1 MYITTVLRQDFF
13 YRTEKLRLSA
23 AAQTV
28 PDKEG
33 SPLKKHNRLSDEKKC
48 IICLILTII
57 FGIVM
62 FCTYTADDANQH
74 EGIIRLHVIAN
85 SDTASDQGIKL
96 KVRDAVIEHMQ
107 SREDITTRRDMEEYI
122 TANTDRLE
130 RIAEGVVAS
139 EGRDDRVKATLGV
152 RYIPEK
158 TYGGTTF
165 PAGNYEAL
173 DIKIGD
179 GKGENWWCV
188 LFPPLCLLEEG
199 TDSTDPSDD
208 RQETVSEDAVAG
220 YDNGELAGSIRE
232 DDSLTEDQKLRL
244 RWKIQELLQ

>member
-1 MYITTVLRQDFF
+1 M
-13 YRTEKLRLSA
+13 
-23 AAQTV
+23 
-28 PDKEG
+28 
-33 SPLKKHNRLSDEKKC
+33 KKYNRLSDEKKC

-62 FCTYTADDANQH
+62 FCTYTTDDANQH

-85 SDTASDQGIKL
+85 SNTASDQGIKL
-96 KVRDAVIEHMQ
+96 KVRDAIIKHMQ
-107 SREDITTRRDMEEYI
+107 SRDDISTRRDMEEYI

-139 EGRDDRVKATLGV
+139 EGRDDNVKASLGV

-173 DIKIGD
+173 DIKIGE

-188 LFPPLCLLEEG
+188 LFPPLCLLDEG
-199 TDSTDPSDD
+199 TDSTGPSDGSQD
-208 RQETVSEDAVAG
+208 LVENGSPAG
-220 YDNGELAGSIRE
+220 YDKEELAESIQA
-232 DDSLTEDQKLRL
+232 DDSLTDDQKLRL

>member
-1 MYITTVLRQDFF
+1 M
-13 YRTEKLRLSA
+13 
-23 AAQTV
+23 
-28 PDKEG
+28 
-33 SPLKKHNRLSDEKKC
+33 KKIKKISDEKKC
-48 IICLILTII
+48 LFFLILTVI
-57 FGIVM
+57 FGVIM
-62 FCTYTADDANQH
+62 FFTYRSDDINEH

-85 SDTASDQGIKL
+85 SDTARDQGIKL
-96 KVRDAVIEHMQ
+96 KVRDAVIKHMQ
-107 SREDITTRRDMEEYI
+107 SLEDISTRREMEEYI
-122 TANTDRLE
+122 TANTGRLE

-139 EGRDDRVKATLGV
+139 EGRDDHVKASLGV

-173 DIKIGD
+173 DIKIGE

-188 LFPPLCLLEEG
+188 LFPPLCLLDEG
-199 TDSTDPSDD
+199 TAGTGSSDD
-208 RQETVSEDAVAG
+208 PQDTAE
-220 YDNGELAGSIRE
+220 YDKDELAGSIQA

>member
-1 MYITTVLRQDFF
+1 M
-13 YRTEKLRLSA
+13 
-23 AAQTV
+23 
-28 PDKEG
+28 
-33 SPLKKHNRLSDEKKC
+33 KKNNRLSDEKKC

-85 SDTASDQGIKL
+85 SNTASDQGIKL
-96 KVRDAVIEHMQ
+96 KVRDAIIKHMQ
-107 SREDITTRRDMEEYI
+107 SRDDISTRRDMEEYI

-139 EGRDDRVKATLGV
+139 EGRDDNVKASLGI
-152 RYIPEK
+152 RSIPEK

-173 DIKIGD
+173 DIKIGE

-188 LFPPLCLLEEG
+188 LFPPLCLLDEG
-199 TDSTDPSDD
+199 TGSTDSSDGSQNLVENGAPAD
-208 RQETVSEDAVAG
+208 
-220 YDNGELAGSIRE
+220 YDKEELAESIQA
-232 DDSLTEDQKLRL
+232 DDSLTDDQKLRL

>member
-1 MYITTVLRQDFF
+1 M
-13 YRTEKLRLSA
+13 
-23 AAQTV
+23 
-28 PDKEG
+28 
-33 SPLKKHNRLSDEKKC
+33 KKYNRLSDEKKC

-85 SDTASDQGIKL
+85 SNTASDQGIKL
-96 KVRDAVIEHMQ
+96 KVRDAIIKHMQ
-107 SREDITTRRDMEEYI
+107 SRDDISTRRDMEEYI

-139 EGRDDRVKATLGV
+139 EGRDDNVKASLGI

-173 DIKIGD
+173 DIRSAKAKAKTGGVCFSRLSVCWMKAPAAPILPTAIRI
-179 GKGENWWCV
+179 WWKMV
-188 LFPPLCLLEEG
+188 RPPIMIKRNL
-199 TDSTDPSDD
+199 
-208 RQETVSEDAVAG
+208 Q
-220 YDNGELAGSIRE
+220 RE
-232 DDSLTEDQKLRL
+232 SRRTTP
-244 RWKIQELLQ
+244 

>member
-1 MYITTVLRQDFF
+1 M
-13 YRTEKLRLSA
+13 
-23 AAQTV
+23 
-28 PDKEG
+28 
-33 SPLKKHNRLSDEKKC
+33 KKYNRLSDEKKC

-85 SDTASDQGIKL
+85 SNTASDQGIKL
-96 KVRDAVIEHMQ
+96 KVRDAIIKHMQ
-107 SREDITTRRDMEEYI
+107 SRDDISTRCDMEEYI

-139 EGRDDRVKATLGV
+139 EGRDDNVKASLGV

-173 DIKIGD
+173 DIKIGE

-188 LFPPLCLLEEG
+188 LFPPLCLLDEG
-199 TDSTDPSDD
+199 TDSTGSSDGSQD
-208 RQETVSEDAVAG
+208 LVENGSPAG
-220 YDNGELAGSIRE
+220 YDKEELAESIQA
-232 DDSLTEDQKLRL
+232 DDSLTDDQKLRL

>member
-1 MYITTVLRQDFF
+1 MF
-13 YRTEKLRLSA
+13 YRTETLRLHA

-33 SPLKKHNRLSDEKKC
+33 SPLKKYNRLSDEKKC

-85 SDTASDQGIKL
+85 SNTASDQGIKL
-96 KVRDAVIEHMQ
+96 KVRDAIIKHMQ
-107 SREDITTRRDMEEYI
+107 SRDDISTRRDMEEYI

-139 EGRDDRVKATLGV
+139 EGRDDNVKASLGI
-152 RYIPEK
+152 RYIPER

-173 DIKIGD
+173 DIKIGE

-188 LFPPLCLLEEG
+188 LFPPLCLLDEG
-199 TDSTDPSDD
+199 TDSTGSSDGSQD
-208 RQETVSEDAVAG
+208 LVENGSPAG
-220 YDNGELAGSIRE
+220 YDKEELAESIQA
-232 DDSLTEDQKLRL
+232 DDSLTDDQKLRL

>member
-1 MYITTVLRQDFF
+1 M
-13 YRTEKLRLSA
+13 
-23 AAQTV
+23 
-28 PDKEG
+28 
-33 SPLKKHNRLSDEKKC
+33 KKYNRLSDEKKC

-62 FCTYTADDANQH
+62 FCTYTADNANQH

-85 SDTASDQGIKL
+85 SNTASDQGIKL
-96 KVRDAVIEHMQ
+96 KVRDAIIKHMQ
-107 SREDITTRRDMEEYI
+107 SRDDISTRRDMEEYI

-139 EGRDDRVKATLGV
+139 EGRDDNVKASLGI

-173 DIKIGD
+173 DIKIGE

-188 LFPPLCLLEEG
+188 LFPPLCLLDEG
-199 TDSTDPSDD
+199 TDSTGSSDGSQD
-208 RQETVSEDAVAG
+208 LVENGAPAG
-220 YDNGELAGSIRE
+220 YDKEELAESIQA
-232 DDSLTEDQKLRL
+232 DDSLTDDQKLRL

>member
-1 MYITTVLRQDFF
+1 M
-13 YRTEKLRLSA
+13 
-23 AAQTV
+23 
-28 PDKEG
+28 
-33 SPLKKHNRLSDEKKC
+33 KKYNRLSDEKKC

-85 SDTASDQGIKL
+85 SNTASDQGIKL
-96 KVRDAVIEHMQ
+96 KVRDAIIKHMQ
-107 SREDITTRRDMEEYI
+107 SRDDISTRRDMEEYI

-139 EGRDDRVKATLGV
+139 EGRDDNVKASLGV

-165 PAGNYEAL
+165 PSGNYEAL
-173 DIKIGD
+173 DIKIGE

-188 LFPPLCLLEEG
+188 LFPPLCLLDEG
-199 TDSTDPSDD
+199 TDSTGSSDGS
-208 RQETVSEDAVAG
+208 QNLVENGSPAG
-220 YDNGELAGSIRE
+220 YDKEELAESIQA
-232 DDSLTEDQKLRL
+232 DDSLTDDQKLRL

>member
-1 MYITTVLRQDFF
+1 M
-13 YRTEKLRLSA
+13 
-23 AAQTV
+23 
-28 PDKEG
+28 
-33 SPLKKHNRLSDEKKC
+33 KKYNRLSDEKKC

-85 SDTASDQGIKL
+85 SNTASDQGIKL
-96 KVRDAVIEHMQ
+96 KVRDAVIKHMQ
-107 SREDITTRRDMEEYI
+107 SRDDISTRRDMEEYI

-139 EGRDDRVKATLGV
+139 EGRDDNVKASLGV

-173 DIKIGD
+173 DIKIGE

-188 LFPPLCLLEEG
+188 LFPPLCLLDEG
-199 TDSTDPSDD
+199 TDSTGSSDGSQD
-208 RQETVSEDAVAG
+208 LVENGSPAG
-220 YDNGELAGSIRE
+220 YDKEELAESIQA
-232 DDSLTEDQKLRL
+232 DDSLTDDQKLRL

>member
-1 MYITTVLRQDFF
+1 M
-13 YRTEKLRLSA
+13 
-23 AAQTV
+23 
-28 PDKEG
+28 
-33 SPLKKHNRLSDEKKC
+33 KKYNRLSDEKKC

-85 SDTASDQGIKL
+85 SNTASDQGIKL
-96 KVRDAVIEHMQ
+96 KVRDAVIKHMQ
-107 SREDITTRRDMEEYI
+107 SRDDISTRRDMEEYI

-139 EGRDDRVKATLGV
+139 EGRDDNVKASLGV

-173 DIKIGD
+173 DIKIGE

-188 LFPPLCLLEEG
+188 LFPPLCLLDEG
-199 TDSTDPSDD
+199 TDSTGSSDGS
-208 RQETVSEDAVAG
+208 QNLVENGSPAG
-220 YDNGELAGSIRE
+220 YDKEELAESIQA
-232 DDSLTEDQKLRL
+232 DDSLTDDQKLRL

>member
-1 MYITTVLRQDFF
+1 M
-13 YRTEKLRLSA
+13 
-23 AAQTV
+23 
-28 PDKEG
+28 
-33 SPLKKHNRLSDEKKC
+33 KKYNRLSDEKKC

-85 SDTASDQGIKL
+85 SNTASDQGIKL
-96 KVRDAVIEHMQ
+96 KVRDAIIKHMQ
-107 SREDITTRRDMEEYI
+107 SRDDISTRRDMEEYI

-139 EGRDDRVKATLGV
+139 EGRDDNVKASLGV

-173 DIKIGD
+173 DIKIGE

-188 LFPPLCLLEEG
+188 LFPPLCLLDEG
-199 TDSTDPSDD
+199 TDSTGSSDGS
-208 RQETVSEDAVAG
+208 QNLVENGSPAG
-220 YDNGELAGSIRE
+220 YDKEELAESIQA
-232 DDSLTEDQKLRL
+232 DDSLTDDQKLRL

>member
-1 MYITTVLRQDFF
+1 M
-13 YRTEKLRLSA
+13 
-23 AAQTV
+23 
-28 PDKEG
+28 
-33 SPLKKHNRLSDEKKC
+33 KKYNRLSDEKKC

-85 SDTASDQGIKL
+85 SNTASDQGIKL
-96 KVRDAVIEHMQ
+96 KVRDAIIKHMQ
-107 SREDITTRRDMEEYI
+107 SRDDISTRRDMEEYI

-139 EGRDDRVKATLGV
+139 EGRDDNVKASLGI

-173 DIKIGD
+173 DIKIGE

-188 LFPPLCLLEEG
+188 LFPPLCLLDEG
-199 TDSTDPSDD
+199 TGSTDSSDGNQTLVENGAAAEYD
-208 RQETVSEDAVAG
+208 KEDV
-220 YDNGELAGSIRE
+220 GERIQA
-232 DDSLTEDQKLRL
+232 DDSLTDDQKLRL

>member
-1 MYITTVLRQDFF
+1 M
-13 YRTEKLRLSA
+13 
-23 AAQTV
+23 
-28 PDKEG
+28 
-33 SPLKKHNRLSDEKKC
+33 KKYNRLSDEKKC

-85 SDTASDQGIKL
+85 SNTASDQGIKL
-96 KVRDAVIEHMQ
+96 KVRDAIIKHMQ
-107 SREDITTRRDMEEYI
+107 SRDDISTRRDMEEYI

-139 EGRDDRVKATLGV
+139 EGRDDNVKASLGV

-165 PAGNYEAL
+165 PSGNYEAL
-173 DIKIGD
+173 DIKIGE

-188 LFPPLCLLEEG
+188 LFPPLCLLDEG
-199 TDSTDPSDD
+199 TDSTGPSDD
-208 RQETVSEDAVAG
+208 PQDTVENYAAAG
-220 YDNGELAGSIRE
+220 YDKEELAESIQA
-232 DDSLTEDQKLRL
+232 DDSLTDDQKLRL

>member
-1 MYITTVLRQDFF
+1 M
-13 YRTEKLRLSA
+13 
-23 AAQTV
+23 
-28 PDKEG
+28 
-33 SPLKKHNRLSDEKKC
+33 KKYNRLSDEKKC

-85 SDTASDQGIKL
+85 SNTASDQGIKL
-96 KVRDAVIEHMQ
+96 KVRDAIIKHMQ
-107 SREDITTRRDMEEYI
+107 SRDDISTRRDMEEYI

-139 EGRDDRVKATLGV
+139 EGRDDNVKASLGV

-173 DIKIGD
+173 DIKIGE

-188 LFPPLCLLEEG
+188 LFPPLCLLDEG
-199 TDSTDPSDD
+199 TGSTGSSDGNQNLVENGAPAD
-208 RQETVSEDAVAG
+208 
-220 YDNGELAGSIRE
+220 YDKEELAESIQA
-232 DDSLTEDQKLRL
+232 DDSLTDDQKLRL

>member
-1 MYITTVLRQDFF
+1 M
-13 YRTEKLRLSA
+13 
-23 AAQTV
+23 
-28 PDKEG
+28 
-33 SPLKKHNRLSDEKKC
+33 KKYNRLSDEKKC

-85 SDTASDQGIKL
+85 SNTASDQGIKL
-96 KVRDAVIEHMQ
+96 KVRDAIIKHMQ
-107 SREDITTRRDMEEYI
+107 SRDDISTRRDMEEYI

-139 EGRDDRVKATLGV
+139 EGRDDNVKASLGV

-173 DIKIGD
+173 DIKIGE

-188 LFPPLCLLEEG
+188 LFPPLCLLDEG
-199 TDSTDPSDD
+199 TGSTDSSDGS
-208 RQETVSEDAVAG
+208 QNLVE
-220 YDNGELAGSIRE
+220 NGAPADHDKEELAESIQA
-232 DDSLTEDQKLRL
+232 DDSLTDDQKLRL

>member
-1 MYITTVLRQDFF
+1 M
-13 YRTEKLRLSA
+13 
-23 AAQTV
+23 
-28 PDKEG
+28 
-33 SPLKKHNRLSDEKKC
+33 KKYNRLSDEKKC

-85 SDTASDQGIKL
+85 SNTASDQGIKL
-96 KVRDAVIEHMQ
+96 KVRDAIIKHMQ
-107 SREDITTRRDMEEYI
+107 SRDDISTRRDMEEYI

-139 EGRDDRVKATLGV
+139 EGRDDNVKASLGI

-173 DIKIGD
+173 DIKIGE

-188 LFPPLCLLEEG
+188 LFPPLCLLDEG
-199 TDSTDPSDD
+199 TDSTGSSDGSQD
-208 RQETVSEDAVAG
+208 LVENGSPAG
-220 YDNGELAGSIRE
+220 YDKEKLAESIQA
-232 DDSLTEDQKLRL
+232 DDSLTDDQKLRL

>member
-1 MYITTVLRQDFF
+1 M
-13 YRTEKLRLSA
+13 
-23 AAQTV
+23 
-28 PDKEG
+28 
-33 SPLKKHNRLSDEKKC
+33 KKYNRLSDEKKC

-85 SDTASDQGIKL
+85 SNTASDQGIKL
-96 KVRDAVIEHMQ
+96 KVRDAIIKHMQ
-107 SREDITTRRDMEEYI
+107 SRDDISTRRDMEEYI

-139 EGRDDRVKATLGV
+139 EGRDDNVKASLGI
-152 RYIPEK
+152 RYIPER

-173 DIKIGD
+173 DIKIGE

-188 LFPPLCLLEEG
+188 LFPPLCLLDEG
-199 TDSTDPSDD
+199 TDSTGSSDGSQD
-208 RQETVSEDAVAG
+208 LVENGSPAG
-220 YDNGELAGSIRE
+220 YDKEELAESIQA
-232 DDSLTEDQKLRL
+232 DDSLTDDQKLRL

>member
-1 MYITTVLRQDFF
+1 
-13 YRTEKLRLSA
+13 
-23 AAQTV
+23 
-28 PDKEG
+28 
-33 SPLKKHNRLSDEKKC
+33 
-48 IICLILTII
+48 
-57 FGIVM
+57 M

-85 SDTASDQGIKL
+85 SNTASDQGIKL
-96 KVRDAVIEHMQ
+96 KVRDAIIKHMQ
-107 SREDITTRRDMEEYI
+107 SCDDISTRRDMEEYI

-139 EGRDDRVKATLGV
+139 EGRDDNVKASLGI

-173 DIKIGD
+173 DIKIGE

-188 LFPPLCLLEEG
+188 LFPPLCLLDEG
-199 TDSTDPSDD
+199 TGSTDSSDGSQNLVENGAPAD
-208 RQETVSEDAVAG
+208 
-220 YDNGELAGSIRE
+220 YDKEELAESIQA
-232 DDSLTEDQKLRL
+232 DDALTDDQKLRL

>member
-1 MYITTVLRQDFF
+1 M
-13 YRTEKLRLSA
+13 
-23 AAQTV
+23 
-28 PDKEG
+28 
-33 SPLKKHNRLSDEKKC
+33 KKYNRLSDEKKC

-85 SDTASDQGIKL
+85 SNTASDQGIKL
-96 KVRDAVIEHMQ
+96 KVRDAIIKHMQ
-107 SREDITTRRDMEEYI
+107 SRDDISTRRDMEEYI

-139 EGRDDRVKATLGV
+139 EGRDDNVKASLGI

-173 DIKIGD
+173 DIKIGE

-188 LFPPLCLLEEG
+188 LFPPLCLLDEG
-199 TDSTDPSDD
+199 TDSTGPSDAPQD
-208 RQETVSEDAVAG
+208 TVENGAPAG
-220 YDNGELAGSIRE
+220 YDKEELAESIQA
-232 DDSLTEDQKLRL
+232 DDSLTDDQKLRL

>member
-1 MYITTVLRQDFF
+1 M
-13 YRTEKLRLSA
+13 
-23 AAQTV
+23 
-28 PDKEG
+28 
-33 SPLKKHNRLSDEKKC
+33 KKYNRLSDEKKC

-85 SDTASDQGIKL
+85 SNTASDQGIKL
-96 KVRDAVIEHMQ
+96 KVRDAIIKHMQ
-107 SREDITTRRDMEEYI
+107 SRDDISTRRDMEEYI

-139 EGRDDRVKATLGV
+139 EGRDDNVKASLGV

-173 DIKIGD
+173 DIKIGE

-188 LFPPLCLLEEG
+188 LFPPLCLLDEG
-199 TDSTDPSDD
+199 TDSTGSSDGSQD
-208 RQETVSEDAVAG
+208 LVENGSPAG
-220 YDNGELAGSIRE
+220 YDKEELAESIQV
-232 DDSLTEDQKLRL
+232 DDSLTDDQKLRL

>member
-1 MYITTVLRQDFF
+1 M
-13 YRTEKLRLSA
+13 
-23 AAQTV
+23 
-28 PDKEG
+28 
-33 SPLKKHNRLSDEKKC
+33 KKNNRLSDEKKC

-85 SDTASDQGIKL
+85 SNTASDQGIKL
-96 KVRDAVIEHMQ
+96 KVRDAIIKHMQ
-107 SREDITTRRDMEEYI
+107 SCDDISTRRDVEEYI

-139 EGRDDRVKATLGV
+139 EGRDDNVKASLGI

-173 DIKIGD
+173 DIKIGE

-188 LFPPLCLLEEG
+188 LFPPLCLLDEG
-199 TDSTDPSDD
+199 TGSTDSSDGSQNLVENGAPTD
-208 RQETVSEDAVAG
+208 
-220 YDNGELAGSIRE
+220 YDKEELAESIQA
-232 DDSLTEDQKLRL
+232 DDALTDDQKLRL

>member
-1 MYITTVLRQDFF
+1 M
-13 YRTEKLRLSA
+13 
-23 AAQTV
+23 
-28 PDKEG
+28 
-33 SPLKKHNRLSDEKKC
+33 KKYNRLSDEKKC

-85 SDTASDQGIKL
+85 SNTASDQGIKL
-96 KVRDAVIEHMQ
+96 KVRDAIIKHMQ
-107 SREDITTRRDMEEYI
+107 SCDDISTRRDMEEYI

-139 EGRDDRVKATLGV
+139 EGRDDNVKASLGI

-173 DIKIGD
+173 DIKIGE

-188 LFPPLCLLEEG
+188 LFPPLCLLDEG
-199 TDSTDPSDD
+199 TGSTDSSDGSQNLVENGAPAD
-208 RQETVSEDAVAG
+208 
-220 YDNGELAGSIRE
+220 YDKEELAESIQA
-232 DDSLTEDQKLRL
+232 DDALTDDQKLRL

>member
-1 MYITTVLRQDFF
+1 M
-13 YRTEKLRLSA
+13 
-23 AAQTV
+23 
-28 PDKEG
+28 
-33 SPLKKHNRLSDEKKC
+33 KKYNRLSDEKKC

-85 SDTASDQGIKL
+85 SNTASDQGIKL
-96 KVRDAVIEHMQ
+96 KVRDAIIKHMQ
-107 SREDITTRRDMEEYI
+107 SRDDISTRHDMEEYI

-139 EGRDDRVKATLGV
+139 EGRDDNVKASLGI

-188 LFPPLCLLEEG
+188 LFPPLCLLDEG
-199 TDSTDPSDD
+199 TGSTDSSDGSQNLVENGAPAD
-208 RQETVSEDAVAG
+208 
-220 YDNGELAGSIRE
+220 YDKEELAESIQA
-232 DDSLTEDQKLRL
+232 DDALTDDQKLRL

>member
-1 MYITTVLRQDFF
+1 M
-13 YRTEKLRLSA
+13 
-23 AAQTV
+23 
-28 PDKEG
+28 
-33 SPLKKHNRLSDEKKC
+33 KKYNRLSDEKKC

-62 FCTYTADDANQH
+62 FCTYAADDANQH

-85 SDTASDQGIKL
+85 SNTASDQGIKL
-96 KVRDAVIEHMQ
+96 KVRDAIIKHMQ
-107 SREDITTRRDMEEYI
+107 SRDDISTRRDMEEYI
-122 TANTDRLE
+122 TANTDRLR

-139 EGRDDRVKATLGV
+139 EGRDDRVKASLGV

-188 LFPPLCLLEEG
+188 LFPPLCLLDEG
-199 TDSTDPSDD
+199 TDSTDSSDGHHD
-208 RQETVSEDAVAG
+208 TKGNDAAAG
-220 YDNGELAGSIRE
+220 YDKEELAESIQT

>member
-1 MYITTVLRQDFF
+1 M
-13 YRTEKLRLSA
+13 
-23 AAQTV
+23 
-28 PDKEG
+28 
-33 SPLKKHNRLSDEKKC
+33 KKYNRLSDEKKC

-85 SDTASDQGIKL
+85 SNTASDQGIKL
-96 KVRDAVIEHMQ
+96 KVRDAIIKHMQ
-107 SREDITTRRDMEEYI
+107 SRDDISTRRDMEEYI

-139 EGRDDRVKATLGV
+139 EGRDDNVKASLGI

-173 DIKIGD
+173 DIKIGE

-188 LFPPLCLLEEG
+188 LFPPLCLLDEG
-199 TDSTDPSDD
+199 TGSTDSSDGSQNLVENGAPAD
-208 RQETVSEDAVAG
+208 
-220 YDNGELAGSIRE
+220 YDKEELAESIQA
-232 DDSLTEDQKLRL
+232 DDALTDDQKLRL

>member
-1 MYITTVLRQDFF
+1 M
-13 YRTEKLRLSA
+13 
-23 AAQTV
+23 
-28 PDKEG
+28 
-33 SPLKKHNRLSDEKKC
+33 KKYNRLSDEKKC

-85 SDTASDQGIKL
+85 SNTASDQGIKL
-96 KVRDAVIEHMQ
+96 KVRDAIIKHMQ
-107 SREDITTRRDMEEYI
+107 SRDDISTRRDMEEYI

-139 EGRDDRVKATLGV
+139 EGRDDNVKASLGV

-173 DIKIGD
+173 DIKIGE

-188 LFPPLCLLEEG
+188 LFPPLCLLDEG
-199 TDSTDPSDD
+199 TGSTGSSDGSQD
-208 RQETVSEDAVAG
+208 LVENGSPAG
-220 YDNGELAGSIRE
+220 YDKEELAESIQA
-232 DDSLTEDQKLRL
+232 DDSLTDDQKLRL

>member
-1 MYITTVLRQDFF
+1 M
-13 YRTEKLRLSA
+13 
-23 AAQTV
+23 
-28 PDKEG
+28 
-33 SPLKKHNRLSDEKKC
+33 KKYNRLSDEKKC

-85 SDTASDQGIKL
+85 SNTASDQGIKL
-96 KVRDAVIEHMQ
+96 KVRDAIIKHMQ
-107 SREDITTRRDMEEYI
+107 SRDDISTRRDMEEYI

-139 EGRDDRVKATLGV
+139 EGRDDNVKASLGV

-173 DIKIGD
+173 DIKIGE

-188 LFPPLCLLEEG
+188 LFPPLCLLDEG
-199 TDSTDPSDD
+199 TDSTGSSDAPQD
-208 RQETVSEDAVAG
+208 TVENGSPAG
-220 YDNGELAGSIRE
+220 YDKEELAESIQA
-232 DDSLTEDQKLRL
+232 DDSLTDDQKLRL

>member
-1 MYITTVLRQDFF
+1 M
-13 YRTEKLRLSA
+13 
-23 AAQTV
+23 
-28 PDKEG
+28 
-33 SPLKKHNRLSDEKKC
+33 KKYNRLSDEKKC

-85 SDTASDQGIKL
+85 SNTASDQGIKL
-96 KVRDAVIEHMQ
+96 KVRDAIIKHMQ
-107 SREDITTRRDMEEYI
+107 SRDDISTRRDMEEYI

-139 EGRDDRVKATLGV
+139 EGRDDNVKASLGV

-173 DIKIGD
+173 DIKIGE

-188 LFPPLCLLEEG
+188 LFPPLCLLDEG
-199 TDSTDPSDD
+199 TDSTGSSDGSQD
-208 RQETVSEDAVAG
+208 LVENGSPAG
-220 YDNGELAGSIRE
+220 YDKEKLAESIQA
-232 DDSLTEDQKLRL
+232 DDSLTDDQKLRL

>member
-1 MYITTVLRQDFF
+1 M
-13 YRTEKLRLSA
+13 
-23 AAQTV
+23 
-28 PDKEG
+28 
-33 SPLKKHNRLSDEKKC
+33 KKYNRLSDEKKC

-85 SDTASDQGIKL
+85 SNTASDQGIKL
-96 KVRDAVIEHMQ
+96 KVRDAIIKHMQ
-107 SREDITTRRDMEEYI
+107 SRDDISTRRDMEEYI

-139 EGRDDRVKATLGV
+139 EGRDDNVKASLGI

-173 DIKIGD
+173 DIKIGE

-188 LFPPLCLLEEG
+188 LFPPLCLLDEG
-199 TDSTDPSDD
+199 TGSTDSSDGSQNLMENGAPAD
-208 RQETVSEDAVAG
+208 
-220 YDNGELAGSIRE
+220 YDKEELAESIQA
-232 DDSLTEDQKLRL
+232 DDALTDDQKLRL

>member
-1 MYITTVLRQDFF
+1 M
-13 YRTEKLRLSA
+13 
-23 AAQTV
+23 
-28 PDKEG
+28 
-33 SPLKKHNRLSDEKKC
+33 KKYNRLSDEKKC

-85 SDTASDQGIKL
+85 SNTASDQGIKL
-96 KVRDAVIEHMQ
+96 KVRDAIIKHMQ
-107 SREDITTRRDMEEYI
+107 SRDDISTRRDMEEYI

-139 EGRDDRVKATLGV
+139 EGRDDNVKASLGV

-173 DIKIGD
+173 DIKIGE

-188 LFPPLCLLEEG
+188 LFPPLCLLDEG
-199 TDSTDPSDD
+199 TDSTGSSDGSQD
-208 RQETVSEDAVAG
+208 LVENGSPAG
-220 YDNGELAGSIRE
+220 YDKEELAESIQA
-232 DDSLTEDQKLRL
+232 DDSLTDDQKLRL
-244 RWKIQELLQ
+244 RWKIHALLQ

>member
-1 MYITTVLRQDFF
+1 M
-13 YRTEKLRLSA
+13 
-23 AAQTV
+23 
-28 PDKEG
+28 
-33 SPLKKHNRLSDEKKC
+33 KKYNRLSDEKKC

-85 SDTASDQGIKL
+85 SNTASDQGIKL
-96 KVRDAVIEHMQ
+96 KVRDAIIKHMQ
-107 SREDITTRRDMEEYI
+107 SRDDISTRRDMEEYI

-139 EGRDDRVKATLGV
+139 EGRDDNVKASLGV

-173 DIKIGD
+173 DIKIGE

-188 LFPPLCLLEEG
+188 LFPPLCLLDEG
-199 TDSTDPSDD
+199 TDSTGSSDGSQD
-208 RQETVSEDAVAG
+208 LVENGSPAG
-220 YDNGELAGSIRE
+220 YDKEELAESIQA
-232 DDSLTEDQKLRL
+232 DDSLTDDQKLRL

>member
-1 MYITTVLRQDFF
+1 M
-13 YRTEKLRLSA
+13 
-23 AAQTV
+23 
-28 PDKEG
+28 
-33 SPLKKHNRLSDEKKC
+33 KKHNRLSDEKKC

-85 SDTASDQGIKL
+85 SNTASDQGIKL
-96 KVRDAVIEHMQ
+96 KVRDAIIKHMQ
-107 SREDITTRRDMEEYI
+107 SRDDISTRRDMEEYI

-139 EGRDDRVKATLGV
+139 EGRDDNVKASLGI

-173 DIKIGD
+173 DIKIGE

-188 LFPPLCLLEEG
+188 LFPPLCLLDEG
-199 TDSTDPSDD
+199 TDSTGSSDGSQD
-208 RQETVSEDAVAG
+208 LVENGSPAG
-220 YDNGELAGSIRE
+220 SDKEELAESIQA
-232 DDSLTEDQKLRL
+232 DDSLTDDQKLRL

>member
-1 MYITTVLRQDFF
+1 M
-13 YRTEKLRLSA
+13 
-23 AAQTV
+23 
-28 PDKEG
+28 
-33 SPLKKHNRLSDEKKC
+33 KKYNRLSDEKKC

-85 SDTASDQGIKL
+85 SNTASDQGIKL
-96 KVRDAVIEHMQ
+96 KVRDAIIKHMQ
-107 SREDITTRRDMEEYI
+107 SRDDISTRRDMEEYI

-139 EGRDDRVKATLGV
+139 EGRDDNVKASLGV

-173 DIKIGD
+173 DIKIGE

-188 LFPPLCLLEEG
+188 LFPPLCLLDEG
-199 TDSTDPSDD
+199 TGSTGSSDGSQD
-208 RQETVSEDAVAG
+208 LVENGSPAG
-220 YDNGELAGSIRE
+220 YDKEKLAESIQA
-232 DDSLTEDQKLRL
+232 DDSLTDDQKLRL

>member
-1 MYITTVLRQDFF
+1 M
-13 YRTEKLRLSA
+13 
-23 AAQTV
+23 
-28 PDKEG
+28 
-33 SPLKKHNRLSDEKKC
+33 KKNNRLSDEKKC

-85 SDTASDQGIKL
+85 SNTASDQGIKL
-96 KVRDAVIEHMQ
+96 KVRDAIIKHMQ
-107 SREDITTRRDMEEYI
+107 SRDDISTRRDMEEYI

-139 EGRDDRVKATLGV
+139 EGRDDNVKASLGI

-173 DIKIGD
+173 DIKIGE

-188 LFPPLCLLEEG
+188 LFPPLCLLDEG
-199 TDSTDPSDD
+199 TGSTDSSDGSQNLVENGAPAD
-208 RQETVSEDAVAG
+208 
-220 YDNGELAGSIRE
+220 YDKEELAESIQA
-232 DDSLTEDQKLRL
+232 DDSLTDDQKLRL

>member
-1 MYITTVLRQDFF
+1 M
-13 YRTEKLRLSA
+13 
-23 AAQTV
+23 
-28 PDKEG
+28 
-33 SPLKKHNRLSDEKKC
+33 KKYNRLSDEKKC

-62 FCTYTADDANQH
+62 FCTYTADDTNQH

-85 SDTASDQGIKL
+85 SNTASDQGIKL
-96 KVRDAVIEHMQ
+96 KVRDAIIKHMQ
-107 SREDITTRRDMEEYI
+107 SRDDISTRRDMEEYI

-139 EGRDDRVKATLGV
+139 EGRDDNVKASLGI
-152 RYIPEK
+152 RYIPER

-173 DIKIGD
+173 DIKIGE

-188 LFPPLCLLEEG
+188 LFPPLCLLDEG
-199 TDSTDPSDD
+199 TDSTGSSDGSQD
-208 RQETVSEDAVAG
+208 LVENGSPAG
-220 YDNGELAGSIRE
+220 YDKEKLAESIQV
-232 DDSLTEDQKLRL
+232 DDSLTDDQKLRL

>member
-1 MYITTVLRQDFF
+1 M
-13 YRTEKLRLSA
+13 
-23 AAQTV
+23 
-28 PDKEG
+28 
-33 SPLKKHNRLSDEKKC
+33 KKYNRLSDEKKC

-85 SDTASDQGIKL
+85 SNTASDQGIKL
-96 KVRDAVIEHMQ
+96 KVRDAIIKHMQ
-107 SREDITTRRDMEEYI
+107 SRDDISTRRDMEEYI

-139 EGRDDRVKATLGV
+139 EGRDDNVKASLGI

-173 DIKIGD
+173 DIKIGE

-188 LFPPLCLLEEG
+188 LFPPLCLLDEG
-199 TDSTDPSDD
+199 TGSTDSSDGN
-208 RQETVSEDAVAG
+208 QNLVENGAPAG
-220 YDNGELAGSIRE
+220 YDKEELAERIQA
-232 DDSLTEDQKLRL
+232 DDSLTDDQKLRL